1 MPAVMKPVAPQATHG
16 LPTSSLPEPPHFSQG
31 FSPVPGV
38 PAGASSPGFIFRV
51 ATMTACWFFDL
62 LGFICNSLR
71 LSNYHSN
78 RHRRPRGPEN
88 RGHISPDH
96 LARLIMCP
104 LCIADDDRHEATAVA
119 IRARS
124 GVESAGA
131 SAAGA
136 QALSALWRAW
146 RCFVADA
153 SLWQYGGRVG
163 KAICWHRA
171 GTFGVDFLHGVRLD
185 RALLSTLLQP
195 ITRVAVG
202 SRRGGCSNVWN
213 GAGDGTSH
221 SSPSAPSHGLA
232 AAGGPCFRIAGT
244 TTNTTK

>member
-38 PAGASSPGFIFRV
+38 PAGASSPGFIFGV

-163 KAICWHRA
+163 KLFVGIGQAPSEWIFCTEYVWIARFSRHCFSQSPVLRW
-171 GTFGVDFLHGVRLD
+171 GRD
-185 RALLSTLLQP
+185 
-195 ITRVAVG
+195 VAVA
-202 SRRGGCSNVWN
+202 RTY
-213 GAGDGTSH
+213 GTAQETALPIPVLQH
-221 SSPSAPSHGLA
+221 LPMGWQPLADLVSA
-232 AAGGPCFRIAGT
+232 
-244 TTNTTK
+244 